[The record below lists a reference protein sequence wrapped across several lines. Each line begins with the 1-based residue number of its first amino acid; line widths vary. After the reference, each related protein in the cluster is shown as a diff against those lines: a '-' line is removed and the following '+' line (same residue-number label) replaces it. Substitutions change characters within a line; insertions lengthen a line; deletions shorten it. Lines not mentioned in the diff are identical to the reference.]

1 MTETLATNQAIITS
15 LFQLL
20 TQIPTLLVL
29 IAGIVVFL
37 LMLRRSPTACA
48 LSAGSFALLL
58 AGRIARPFV
67 TNALMMK
74 QRQMGWAVATLA
86 QFLNAWGLAFGLL
99 EAAAFG
105 MLIGA
110 VLVGR
115 TGKDAPASGQ

>member
-1 MTETLATNQAIITS
+1 METLATNQAIITS
-15 LFQLL
+15 LFQLF
-20 TQIPTLLVL
+20 TQVPTLLVL
-29 IAGIVVFL
+29 IAGIVIFL
-37 LMLRRSPTACA
+37 VMARRSATACA

-58 AGRIARPFV
+58 AGRIAHVFV

-74 QRQMGWAVATLA
+74 QRQMDWAVATLA
-86 QFLNAWGLAFGLL
+86 QFLSASGFAFGLL

-115 TGKDAPASGQ
+115 TGKDSPASGR

>member
-1 MTETLATNQAIITS
+1 METSATNQAIITS

-20 TQIPTLLVL
+20 TQVPTLLVL
-29 IAGIVVFL
+29 IAGIVIFL
-37 LMLRRSPTACA
+37 VMVRRSATACA

-58 AGRIARPFV
+58 VGRIARVFV

-74 QRQMGWAVATLA
+74 QRQMGWAVVTLA
-86 QFLNAWGLAFGLL
+86 QFLSASGFAFGLL

-105 MLIGA
+105 MLVGA

-115 TGKDAPASGQ
+115 AGKGARASGQ